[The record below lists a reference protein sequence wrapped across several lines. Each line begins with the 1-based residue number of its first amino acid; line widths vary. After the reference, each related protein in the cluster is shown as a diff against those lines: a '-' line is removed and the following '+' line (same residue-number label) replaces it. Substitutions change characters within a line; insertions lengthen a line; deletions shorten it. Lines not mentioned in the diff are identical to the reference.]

1 MSLWH
6 CTANGVFG
14 RFGDYVLAVNREA
27 ARVTFQKLHGLTPTE
42 IRLERRAK

>member
-14 RFGDYVLAVNREA
+14 RFGDYVLAVSREA
-27 ARVTFQKLHGLTPTE
+27 ARMAFQKLHGCTPTE